1 MMKKITPML
10 NKKMIWE
17 EIGLMLLMMF
27 ILVTISNSNF
37 STMLSAEIIDATVER
52 HYSGVI
58 NKIPDINVLLK
69 GIFWTVPVFL
79 TVCIGLVY
87 AHYRSFYQD
96 SMSIYTIRRTGRP
109 WELHVRCFAIPV
121 LLFVLMFIISMLEL
135 AGFVATYLNQTPP
148 TYLPEYHGIDFW
160 RLFI

>member
-10 NKKMIWE
+10 SRKMIRE

-79 TVCIGLVY
+79 TV
-87 AHYRSFYQD
+87 
-96 SMSIYTIRRTGRP
+96 
-109 WELHVRCFAIPV
+109 
-121 LLFVLMFIISMLEL
+121 
-135 AGFVATYLNQTPP
+135 
-148 TYLPEYHGIDFW
+148 
-160 RLFI
+160 